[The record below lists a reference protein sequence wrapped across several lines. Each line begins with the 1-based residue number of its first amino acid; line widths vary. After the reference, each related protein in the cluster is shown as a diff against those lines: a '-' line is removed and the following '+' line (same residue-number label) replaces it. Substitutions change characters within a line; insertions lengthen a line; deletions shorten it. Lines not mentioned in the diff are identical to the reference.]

1 MGRFFKCLD
10 SVFKCSFGLVTNLM
24 RSFAFWADFGWVTLD
39 GEIFFTRS
47 LFLSI
52 FLSNHHFVNN

>member
-39 GEIFFTRS
+39 GEIFLPDRCF
-47 LFLSI
+47 
-52 FLSNHHFVNN
+52 